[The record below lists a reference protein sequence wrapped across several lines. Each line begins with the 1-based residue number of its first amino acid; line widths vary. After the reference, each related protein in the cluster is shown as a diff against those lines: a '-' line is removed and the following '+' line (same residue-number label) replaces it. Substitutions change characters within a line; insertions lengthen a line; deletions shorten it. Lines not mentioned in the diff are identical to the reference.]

1 MHEYFSDI
9 SSYDGA
15 LLPGV
20 ILPTVKIDDDQYEK
34 LNLDKSVSNLVFL
47 RKLCETSLV
56 NKGLNKK
63 EYVDRLNMELD
74 VLSELGFIDYV
85 ILNWDIIN
93 FCILNKIPTGFGRG
107 SAPGS
112 LVFYLSGITRIDPI
126 KHGLFFERFVNKAR
140 AKKLI
145 KDGVEYLVGS
155 GPPDCDNDISYS
167 RRGEVVSY
175 IERKHK
181 GKTCKIL
188 TLNTLSSKLC
198 IKEVGKMIGGMTEA
212 ETNFISSFIPKHFGK
227 VASLEDSIKE
237 SDQFR
242 NWANSNPVLINV
254 AKKIHGLNK
263 NTGVHPSGIV
273 IAHDLIENIFPV
285 TRTKD
290 GDLVSL
296 YDMNWVAQFSVKTDI
311 LGLKT
316 LTVVNNACEALGIS
330 LDEINIDDQF
340 IYDNLQDLRACHGL
354 FQIEAHTN
362 FQVCKKIKPRNLSE
376 LSDVIGAARPGAL
389 AYVDQYVNKDERSM
403 ADLKKLNEV
412 LYKIL
417 EKTRGIPLY
426 QEQTMAMSAKI
437 FGFSLEEAD
446 ELRRITA
453 KKKPEELAVWEPRVY
468 SNAKRLNLSK
478 ELTDFYWQLL
488 NSSANY
494 SFNFSH
500 AASYATLSATTIYLK
515 FKYPQQFFLSLL
527 KSTKD
532 EPDSHEEI
540 SKISKE
546 LQFFGMKLL
555 SPDLGRSQLDFAI
568 EGSDIRFGLNS
579 IKGVAAGALPAL
591 TTFREKTHPT
601 KFDVFTGAKQ
611 AGINVGIL
619 CSLIRAGCLSS
630 YSEKRSRLTLEAQ
643 MWNIL
648 TDGEKRFAESV
659 GAKYNYDILEIV
671 SQCAIQNK
679 VINEKGK
686 PFMSEKRLATFR
698 EKYSKFKEMYEL
710 NRKHEKFSNW
720 FFEKKILGYSPSSRL
735 KTIFNQ
741 DESNF
746 TDTIEFQS
754 ALENDVLKM
763 VGTVGEVFSGKSKK
777 NNQKYVRM
785 SLKDEVGEINTL
797 FMDSE
802 KKMKLTEYLEEGFKI
817 PVEGD
822 IVCLTG
828 KKSKSGD
835 MLWLDSISVMD
846 EKVFMNVS
854 ELKD

>member
-56 NKGLNKK
+56 NKGLNRK
-63 EYVDRLNMELD
+63 EYIDRLNMELD

-93 FCILNKIPTGFGRG
+93 FCVSNNIPTGFGRG

-198 IKEVGKMIGGMTEA
+198 IKEVGKMIGGMSEP
-212 ETNFISSFIPKHFGK
+212 ETNFVSSFIPKHFGK

-242 NWANSNPVLINV
+242 NWANLNPVLINV

-403 ADLKKLNEV
+403 ADLKKLNGV

-468 SNAKRLNLSK
+468 ANAKRLNLSK

-527 KSTKD
+527 KATKD

-679 VINEKGK
+679 AINEKGK
-686 PFMSEKRLATFR
+686 PFMTEKRLATFK

-754 ALENDVLKM
+754 ASENDILKM

-802 KKMKLTEYLEEGFKI
+802 KKMKLTDYLEEGFKI

-828 KKSKSGD
+828 RKSKSGD